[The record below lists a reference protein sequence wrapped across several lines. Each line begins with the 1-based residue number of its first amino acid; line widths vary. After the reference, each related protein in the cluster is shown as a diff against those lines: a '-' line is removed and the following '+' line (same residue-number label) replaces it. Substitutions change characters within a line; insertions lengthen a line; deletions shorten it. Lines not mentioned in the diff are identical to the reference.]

1 MNTVRKIFFSCKFST
16 LIVNNQI
23 IWKCVLLET
32 VQFHYFMSWNW
43 ISNAKIALSEISS
56 RYIDNSKCWVHL
68 IYMTVWY
75 RIPISSNPTIV
86 LLEWHGKCCA
96 IIALNATFNEQ
107 KCHLTQT
114 SKAMRHTQMRD
125 EQKIFVAMTRHN
137 WLNKKTLRSRH
148 SNSTCT
154 FQGTPWFAWIRICIC
169 VIVSIA

>member
-1 MNTVRKIFFSCKFST
+1 MKTVRKIFFSCKFSA

-23 IWKCVLLET
+23 ILKCSLLET

-96 IIALNATFNEQ
+96 IIALNATFTNKNVIWRKQ
-107 KCHLTQT
+107 AKQC
-114 SKAMRHTQMRD
+114 D
-125 EQKIFVAMTRHN
+125 TRR
-137 WLNKKTLRSRH
+137 WEMNKKSSL
-148 SNSTCT
+148 
-154 FQGTPWFAWIRICIC
+154 PWHDTTDLIRKLWDPGIQTQLAHFK
-169 VIVSIA
+169 VHRGSHGFEYAFVWLSL